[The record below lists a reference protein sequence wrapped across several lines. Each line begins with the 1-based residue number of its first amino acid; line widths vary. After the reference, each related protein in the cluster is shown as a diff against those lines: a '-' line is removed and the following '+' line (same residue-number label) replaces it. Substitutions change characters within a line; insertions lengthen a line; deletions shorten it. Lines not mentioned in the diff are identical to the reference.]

1 MFVSGSESLGNSV
14 PVYCFGSTSF
24 DVRSWKISCKNFQGL
39 LSIVQLSM
47 FFFVVAVSCDSFY
60 IISKCFMFVNNFF
73 ISFLLLWRSPSRDSF
88 NRIAHPSELVN
99 SFLIWFCNSFF
110 FAVLSGFSRL
120 IYPEI
125 LQFFKIFA
133 RMTSACH
140 SLVSVSISERM
151 LSYHGFSELS
161 MLFLY
166 FAQFRIFRHFGAS
179 AQYSGSAIRL
189 SKMISCSHENLLV

>member
-1 MFVSGSESLGNSV
+1 MFS
-14 PVYCFGSTSF
+14 YQCSF
-24 DVRSWKISCKNFQGL
+24 L
-39 LSIVQLSM
+39 LLPFHATAFILYQS
-47 FFFVVAVSCDSFY
+47 VSCLSTT
-60 IISKCFMFVNNFF
+60 FF
-73 ISFLLLWRSPSRDSF
+73 ISFFCRCEAVLHTTAL
-88 NRIAHPSELVN
+88 IEYHIHPSL
-99 SFLIWFCNSFF
+99 STAFLFDFAIHFF
-110 FAVLSGFSRL
+110 FAVLSEFSKL
-120 IYPEI
+120 ICSEI

-179 AQYSGSAIRL
+179 AQCSGSAIRL